1 MEPQI
6 SQITQM
12 KKIKGI
18 ILLFV
23 GIFTV
28 GCSVERL
35 SCGSNEIIC
44 DLNKAGINENN
55 AAKLVF
61 VGSEANF
68 GPTRVEIS
76 DNQKI
81 QDVWSILHHCEP
93 GGIHYSC
100 GMISV
105 EFYGSRDEIKPN
117 ATLIIW
123 CGNDDGIVKVKE
135 SQRKIYDEKNGK
147 WLNPYKCPGLE
158 SYVMAELEKEYK
170 KTK

>member
-1 MEPQI
+1 
-6 SQITQM
+6 M

-55 AAKLVF
+55 VAKIVF

-68 GPTRVEIS
+68 GSIRVEIK
-76 DNQKI
+76 DPEKI
-81 QDVWSILHHCEP
+81 KKVWDMLHHAGL
-93 GGIHYSC
+93 GGKAYAC
-100 GMISV
+100 GYVWI
-105 EFYGSRDEIKPN
+105 EFYKSFQELKPS
-117 ATLIIW
+117 ATLTVW
-123 CGNDDGIVKVKE
+123 CGNDGIVQVKE

-147 WLNPYKCPGLE
+147 WLNPYKCTGLE
-158 SYVMAELEKEYK
+158 DYVIAELEKEYK
-170 KTK
+170 KTKQ